1 MMDVSRHF
9 RSKEFVLK
17 QIDALARY
25 KINRL
30 HLHLTDAA
38 GWRIEIKQY
47 PRLTELGAW
56 RPVEKWK
63 DWWFGE
69 GGKTYCEAGTP
80 GAYGGYYTQD
90 DIREIVRYAA
100 LRHITVIPEI
110 EMPGH
115 SEEVLAAYP
124 ELACSGKPYTSGE
137 FCIGNE
143 ETFTFLENVLTE
155 VMALF
160 PSEYIHIGGD
170 EANRK
175 VWESCPKCRAR
186 MQAEGMKE
194 TSELQSYLIHRIE
207 VFLNNHGRQLL
218 GWDEIIEGGLAP
230 NATVM
235 SWRGEEGGVKA
246 VRAGQKTI
254 MTPGAYCY
262 LDTYQDAPPTQPEA
276 MGGYLPLEKV
286 YSYDPVPDTLTEAE
300 SRLVYGVQ
308 GNLWAEYIPGDE
320 QYEYMMYP
328 RILAIAETG
337 WCQPENK
344 DYPNFHS
351 RALQAVKWLQQ
362 QGYHPFDLAHEAGRR
377 PEALTPVS
385 HLAIGKKV
393 TYNAPYNNTYAAQGD
408 KTLTDGQ
415 RGDWTYSDGAW
426 QGFISSR
433 RMDVVIDMEA
443 VTDIHSIEADFIQV
457 TGPEVFLPCEVV
469 ISISEDGENYTELA
483 RYNQEV
489 NRAQAV
495 CFKKY
500 GWQGEARAR
509 YIRYEA
515 RSGEQY
521 GGWVF
526 TDEIIVR

>member
-1 MMDVSRHF
+1 
-9 RSKEFVLK
+9 
-17 QIDALARY
+17 
-25 KINRL
+25 
-30 HLHLTDAA
+30 
-38 GWRIEIKQY
+38 
-47 PRLTELGAW
+47 
-56 RPVEKWK
+56 
-63 DWWFGE
+63 
-69 GGKTYCEAGTP
+69 
-80 GAYGGYYTQD
+80 
-90 DIREIVRYAA
+90 
-100 LRHITVIPEI
+100 
-110 EMPGH
+110 
-115 SEEVLAAYP
+115 
-124 ELACSGKPYTSGE
+124 
-137 FCIGNE
+137 
-143 ETFTFLENVLTE
+143 
-155 VMALF
+155 
-160 PSEYIHIGGD
+160 
-170 EANRK
+170 
-175 VWESCPKCRAR
+175 
-186 MQAEGMKE
+186 
-194 TSELQSYLIHRIE
+194 
-207 VFLNNHGRQLL
+207 
-218 GWDEIIEGGLAP
+218 
-230 NATVM
+230 M

-344 DYPNFHS
+344 DYPSFHS

-408 KTLTDGQ
+408 KTLTDGM

-433 RMDVVIDMEA
+433 RMDVVIDMEE

-469 ISISEDGENYTELA
+469 ISVSEDGVLYTELA
-483 RYNQEV
+483 LYAQEV
-489 NRAQAV
+489 NRDQAV

-500 GWQGEARAR
+500 GWQGETRAR

-515 RSGEQY
+515 RSGKQY